1 MFGLYYRALMASEL
15 PDTIDCRQLAA
26 GDGRITGTL
35 AGRRL
40 RRVATP
46 YRVAG
51 ALEATVTLAPR
62 AAGGYTLSGRLEV
75 PLEAQCQRCLE
86 WMAWPVTATLELL
99 ALERAPN
106 EAESEADCVELIDG
120 RLPLAEVLE
129 DELLLSCAFAPT
141 HAEPGCEGATPTAA
155 ARLPE
160 ERRRPFANLDQLL
173 KGRDDE

>member
-1 MFGLYYRALMASEL
+1 MVSEL

-51 ALEATVTLAPR
+51 ELQAEVMLAPR
-62 AAGGYTLSGRLEV
+62 AAGGYTLSGRLEA

-86 WMAWPVTATLELL
+86 WMPWPIVATLELL

-106 EAESEADCVELIDG
+106 EQESEADCVELVDG

-129 DELLLSCAFAPT
+129 DELLLSCAFSPT
-141 HAEPGCEGATPTAA
+141 HAEPGCVGATPAPAA
-155 ARLPE
+155 PPTE

-173 KGRDDE
+173 KARDDE

>member
-1 MFGLYYRALMASEL
+1 MAYTTAPSWPANFPIPSIAGSSQPATGASRERSPADDCDASPRPTGSRARS
-15 PDTIDCRQLAA
+15 
-26 GDGRITGTL
+26 
-35 AGRRL
+35 
-40 RRVATP
+40 
-46 YRVAG
+46 
-51 ALEATVTLAPR
+51 
-62 AAGGYTLSGRLEV
+62 
-75 PLEAQCQRCLE
+75 
-86 WMAWPVTATLELL
+86 TLELL

-141 HAEPGCEGATPTAA
+141 HAEPGCEGAKPTSAA
-155 ARLPE
+155 PLPE